1 MRGAPD
7 GAPLIVEPERGKMP
21 KLAACVLFVA
31 LLLGACAPPAPEP
44 GGPGAPDVQTEDS
57 ASAGATAAPAATA
70 ASPTDVP
77 PTPTADADP
86 AAAEIYAAMIRA
98 LLGTDLGFAEPP
110 QWTALYIFDTTDDR
124 VSGLPGAEMN
134 AAPIDPA
141 LQADVTAAL
150 ADLPLTVGWVRT
162 WDELDVNAAG
172 DIDEGQGVVIT
183 LGNIYDRAGEDAAEV
198 AAALTC
204 GGMCGTGVLYA
215 VADSGDGWQVTGT
228 VESAAP

>member
-1 MRGAPD
+1 
-7 GAPLIVEPERGKMP
+7 MP
-21 KLAACVLFVA
+21 KLAACVLFTA
-31 LLLGACAPPAPEP
+31 LLLGACAPPAPEL
-44 GGPGAPDVQTEDS
+44 GAPAVPDVQPEDVN
-57 ASAGATAAPAATA
+57 AEATAAPAATA
-70 ASPTDVP
+70 AGSTDLP

-86 AAAEIYAAMIRA
+86 AAAAIYAAVVRA

-141 LQADVTAAL
+141 LQAEVTAAL
-150 ADLPLTVGWVRT
+150 SDLPQTVEWVRT

-215 VADSGDGWQVTGT
+215 VADSGGGWQVTGT